1 MEKKKLEESDH
12 GSMTYFENPFKKH
25 KQKRHLFDMDDY
37 DIETIFFFM
46 ILVILWIEINHQ
58 FMVLILIMIIC

>member
-25 KQKRHLFDMDDY
+25 KQKRHLLDMDDY
-37 DIETIFFFM
+37 DIETNFFFFYDS
-46 ILVILWIEINHQ
+46 IY
-58 FMVLILIMIIC
+58 FMD